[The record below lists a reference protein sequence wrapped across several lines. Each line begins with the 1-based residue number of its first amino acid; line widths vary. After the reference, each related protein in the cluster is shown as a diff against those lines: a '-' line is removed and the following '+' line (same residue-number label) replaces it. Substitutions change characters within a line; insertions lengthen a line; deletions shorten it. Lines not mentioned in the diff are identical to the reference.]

1 MKRENNVQKPPT
13 FVGARCVFV
22 LQARNTKT
30 LPRATHLALLERKG
44 RALRSRTLVIQNP
57 SKPQH
62 MIAPRIANKV
72 KTISFRIGETD
83 FQNLQLLMERHNYKS
98 LSKFVRDSI
107 FRRRVGAKASPYSSD
122 GIRAGILHFTQQ
134 LNKIGANYNQNV
146 RRINYLSEK
155 KRKSGDPVINNA
167 ILLNIEQQNARI
179 MEQVQKTQDAL
190 VTLVN
195 EALDKMDSRVAI
207 IFLTSDD
214 LVNSLYEATQISL
227 QLDDAGAI
235 SLEQYIMTHNDAYTA
250 FARLRDIIFQFD
262 DLAREFENGTNN
274 N

>member
-1 MKRENNVQKPPT
+1 M
-13 FVGARCVFV
+13 
-22 LQARNTKT
+22 
-30 LPRATHLALLERKG
+30 
-44 RALRSRTLVIQNP
+44 
-57 SKPQH
+57 
-62 MIAPRIANKV
+62 
-72 KTISFRIGETD
+72 
-83 FQNLQLLMERHNYKS
+83 
-98 LSKFVRDSI
+98 
-107 FRRRVGAKASPYSSD
+107 GAKASPYSSD

-155 KRKSGDPVINNA
+155 KRKNGDPVINNA

-179 MEQVQKTQDAL
+179 VEQVQKTQDAL
-190 VTLVN
+190 VALVE
-195 EALDKMDSRVAI
+195 EALENMGSRI
-207 IFLTSDD
+207 DTIYLTSEE

-227 QLDDAGAI
+227 QLDDSGPI

-262 DLAREFENGTNN
+262 DLAKEFENSSNN